1 MSIRVLDEVLERSAA
16 SGHDLCVLV
25 ALADAAHH
33 DGVTW
38 LPIEAEPPTRSI
50 MSRAHCSRAKAFT
63 AIEALRDE
71 LRELQMVKVR
81 RGRSFIN
88 VYRVVV
94 GSIGELPVDVNRLP
108 FDLPAD
114 AFSPSQPETLN
125 REDGAT
131 ADSER
136 AADAVPAH
144 RLSRRPSTTAAG
156 SGSPSTKDPAQGLSE
171 APFTVHGEHDSP
183 STGDRAKRHGSAGST
198 DEPSKDPSE
207 KQQQNRRPLE
217 EADEAAAAEPPAGDT
232 EVRDLVHALR
242 GADAD
247 SPRRIL
253 PLALHLPRS
262 AFLEAIETVKQR
274 RPANPCGLLT
284 HLLRIANAER
294 AAAAA
299 GELAAHRPHRPFAP
313 APSSPEMLKRD
324 APDLYVRL
332 LAGHLDDNE
341 LEVAL
346 ADYHD
351 ELAELLDLAG
361 KVRAG
366 DEAPAEPETPEQAR
380 ARWVSR
386 KAADPEFPL
395 DEIAAVVQA
404 WDDVDDVER
413 QDLLEQAETIRGD
426 LEQDAGKA
434 AA

>member
-71 LRELQMVKVR
+71 LGELQMVKVR

-125 REDGAT
+125 QGDGAN
-131 ADSER
+131 ADR
-136 AADAVPAH
+136 DRPADAVPAH

-156 SGSPSTKDPAQGLSE
+156 SGSPSTTEPAQGLSE
-171 APFTVHGEHDSP
+171 APFTVHDEHDSP
-183 STGDRAKRHGSAGST
+183 STVDRAKRHGSAGST
-198 DEPSKDPSE
+198 DEPSRDPSE
-207 KQQQNRRPLE
+207 KQQQNQSPLE
-217 EADEAAAAEPPAGDT
+217 GDEAAAAEPPAGDI
-232 EVRDLVHALR
+232 EVRELVRALR
-242 GADAD
+242 GADTD

-284 HLLRIANAER
+284 HLLRIANVER

-299 GELAAHRPHRPFAP
+299 AELAAHRPHRPFAP

-332 LAGHLDDNE
+332 LARHLDDSE

-346 ADYHD
+346 ADHHD
-351 ELAELLDLAG
+351 ELAELLELAG

-366 DEAPAEPETPEQAR
+366 DEAAAEPETPEQAR

-395 DEIAAVVQA
+395 DEIAAVVHA

-413 QDLLEQAETIRGD
+413 QELLEQAETIRSD
-426 LEQDAGKA
+426 LEQAAGKA